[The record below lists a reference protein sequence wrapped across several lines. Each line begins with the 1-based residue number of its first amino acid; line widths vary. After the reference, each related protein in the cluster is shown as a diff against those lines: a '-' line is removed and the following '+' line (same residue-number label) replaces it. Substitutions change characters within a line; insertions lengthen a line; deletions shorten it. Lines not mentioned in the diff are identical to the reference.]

1 MRGSL
6 PPRGRAAALMLSLGA
21 AVLIAGGA
29 SYGWASAGYLAP
41 IVLVIAAGLWLA
53 AGRDSDAGAITRR
66 QVDERQAWQRLQ
78 VQALVGRVLAVAVA
92 IAYIVAVAGKA
103 TLWPFGVLLGVWAV
117 AFVTGWWYYGE
128 HGPRGGTQPGEAPRR
143 RSVLRR

>member
-6 PPRGRAAALMLSLGA
+6 PPRARAAVLMLSLGA
-21 AVLIAGGA
+21 AALIAGGA

-41 IVLVIAAGLWLA
+41 IVLVIVAGLWLV
-53 AGRDSDAGAITRR
+53 AGRDSDAAAITRR
-66 QVDERQAWQRLQ
+66 QVDERQAWQRLE

-92 IAYIVAVAGKA
+92 IAYLVAVASKA
-103 TLWPFGVLLGVWAV
+103 TLWPFGALLGVCAA
-117 AFVTGWWYYGE
+117 AFVAGWWYYGE
-128 HGPRGGTQPGEAPRR
+128 HGPRGGTQAGGTSRL